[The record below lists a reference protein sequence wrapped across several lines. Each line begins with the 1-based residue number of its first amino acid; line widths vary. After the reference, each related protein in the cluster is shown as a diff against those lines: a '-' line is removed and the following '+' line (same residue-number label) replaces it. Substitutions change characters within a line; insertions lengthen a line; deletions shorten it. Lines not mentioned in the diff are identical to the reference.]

1 MSKKMALAG
10 KIAGIFAAYSLVLF
24 LTVFFTVSLLVKG
37 AEVSA
42 PDLTG
47 MSLNEAYALAAR
59 KGVYLKKV
67 VGDFGSAYAPNTVVS
82 QFPAPATRVK
92 EKAAIK
98 VFVATEV
105 GQTIVPQLVKLSQ
118 KEGEK
123 LLKRSRLKKGHTSF
137 IAAAATMPDTVLS
150 QSLPAGGRVAEGTAV
165 DLLISRGGEGVSW
178 VMPDLIGKEAAKVL
192 VFFESRGL
200 KISKIEEMPYFGLRP
215 GIILKQYPAPGFE
228 IGARNQIGIQVS
240 K

>member
-1 MSKKMALAG
+1 MNKKMALAG

-24 LTVFFTVSLLVKG
+24 LAVFFTVSVLVKG

-47 MSLNEAYALAAR
+47 MPLNEAYALAAR

-67 VGDFGSAYAPNTVVS
+67 PGDFGSAYAPNTVVS
-82 QFPAPATRVK
+82 QFPAPDTRVK

-98 VFVATEV
+98 VFVASEV
-105 GQTIVPQLVKLSQ
+105 GQTIVPQLVNLSQ
-118 KEGEK
+118 KESEG
-123 LLKRSRLKKGHTSF
+123 LLKKSRLKKGHTAF
-137 IAAAATMPDTVLS
+137 IAAPATMPDTVLS

-165 DLLISRGGEGVSW
+165 DLLLSRGGEGVSY
-178 VMPDLIGKEAAKVL
+178 VMPDLIGKEAARVL

-200 KISKIEEMPYFGLRP
+200 KISKIEEMPYFGLKP
-215 GIILKQYPAPGFE
+215 GIILKQFPAPGFE
-228 IGARNQIGIQVS
+228 IGPRNLISIQVS